1 MGEAKKRPLRLHF
14 DGRLRLE
21 FHGARITRR
30 MRDCWPAGSAQA
42 LIRCEASSVKL
53 IKTGGRI
60 VRRARHIMFQ
70 LAEVAVLTRISQTYS
85 NFRHPESRFL
95 M

>member
-1 MGEAKKRPLRLHF
+1 
-14 DGRLRLE
+14 
-21 FHGARITRR
+21 